1 MTFLPHGDPSRD
13 TNAMK
18 DWAERVRKTNDE
30 WWAKNYATPARPEF
44 GFDELVRQIASDSA
58 ELLLS
63 KHRDY
68 GPSNI
73 AGAPGGPLN
82 GLRVRLYDKLARL
95 NHLIETG
102 ADPMHESLI
111 DTAVDITNYGLILQ
125 LVLLDEWPEA

>member
-1 MTFLPHGDPSRD
+1 VSVDYS
-13 TNAMK
+13 
-18 DWAERVRKTNDE
+18 AEEVAKRIRQADDE
-30 WWAKNYATPARPEF
+30 WWAKANKPEF
-44 GFDELVRQIASDSA
+44 GFDELVRQLASDSA
-58 ELLLS
+58 KLLLS

-68 GPSNI
+68 GPTNI
-73 AGAPGGPLN
+73 AGAPGGALN

-102 ADPMHESLI
+102 ADPQHESLI

>member
-1 MTFLPHGDPSRD
+1 MRFEEPKFN
-13 TNAMK
+13 TNAMQE
-18 DWAERVRKTNDE
+18 WADRVRKADDE
-30 WWAKNYATPARPEF
+30 WWAKNYPPSGKLEF
-44 GFDELVRQIASDSA
+44 GFDELVRQLASDSA

-73 AGAPGGPLN
+73 AGAPGGALN
-82 GLRVRLYDKLARL
+82 GLRVRLHDKLARL

-102 ADPMHESLI
+102 ADPQHESLI

-125 LVLLDEWPEA
+125 LVLLDEWPET